1 MPLQESARD
10 PKAPPRG
17 PLPPEVEAAARVI
30 HRDVWSG
37 PYRPGEGPMH
47 YAGGPYWHDEL
58 LRQADRWERMAA
70 AARVCAEVLP
80 DA

>member
-1 MPLQESARD
+1 MTFD
-10 PKAPPRG
+10 TAPVRG
-17 PLPPEVEAAARVI
+17 PLPPEVEQAALRISTA
-30 HRDVWSG
+30 VWRQ

-47 YAGGPYWHDEL
+47 FAGGPYWRNEL

-70 AARVCAEVLP
+70 DARVCAGVLP

>member
-1 MPLQESARD
+1 MKSNY

-17 PLPPEVEAAARVI
+17 PLPPDIEKAARAL
-30 HRDVWSG
+30 HNGKVWSG

-58 LRQADRWERMAA
+58 LRQADEWEALA
-70 AARVCAEVLP
+70 SAARVAAEWLP
-80 DA
+80 ERAQ